1 MRSDAPGV
9 LGVNSQALHV
19 LRKTSITSRSGRA
32 SHAGRDRRCAGGAEI
47 KEGRIRS
54 VEAGIFRIGKNGF
67 GSGGKRAAEQRLVD
81 KIDAQAR
88 GVAAGY
94 VADVV
99 TELKIFLGAQGG
111 ENRVGGY
118 KTIGTRRF
126 EAG

>member
-32 SHAGRDRRCAGGAEI
+32 SHAGRDRRGAGGAEI

-67 GSGGKRAAEQRLVD
+67 GSGGKRAADQRAGR
-81 KIDAQAR
+81 KIYCRAH
-88 GVAAGY
+88 GEAAG
-94 VADVV
+94 DVV
-99 TELKIFLGAQGG
+99 CAVREL
-111 ENRVGGY
+111 
-118 KTIGTRRF
+118 
-126 EAG
+126 